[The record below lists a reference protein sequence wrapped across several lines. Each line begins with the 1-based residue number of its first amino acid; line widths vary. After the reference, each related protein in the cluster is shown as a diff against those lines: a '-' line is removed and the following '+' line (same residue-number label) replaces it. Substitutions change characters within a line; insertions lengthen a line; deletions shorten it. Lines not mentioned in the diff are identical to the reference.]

1 MNMRFGLYEV
11 GTDVART
18 RTPRSAVK
26 TYAEIIK
33 AQAISPALLKQFP
46 PE

>member
-1 MNMRFGLYEV
+1 MRFGLYAV
-11 GTDVART
+11 GTDAAKT

-33 AQAISPALLKQFP
+33 AQAISAELLKKFP